1 MFIGLVVALYAMWSS
16 TFSIG
21 KMALAFSPPV
31 FLTGFRMILAGVILL
46 GYLLITKRSSFKL
59 EKKQWVCLLL
69 LGFFSVYLA
78 NILEFWGL
86 QFLSA
91 AKTSFIYSLS
101 PFFTAL
107 FSYIHFKEKMNG
119 KKWIGLSIGFL
130 GFIPVLLVQTGSEEL
145 FSVGGFLSWPTIA
158 LMGAAL
164 AAVYGWVL
172 LRLIL
177 KSSEITPV
185 MANGTSMLFGGMI
198 ALVHSFFIDSWM
210 PIPVEAGHFYS
221 VAKII
226 LILTVLSNIICYNLF
241 GMMLKRF
248 TATFL
253 SFMGLLSPIFASI
266 TGWLFLGEPISWVI
280 FMSTGIVSTGLW
292 IVYYAELKQ
301 GYIKKSSKVEVE
313 QLEEA

>member
-1 MFIGLVVALYAMWSS
+1 MFISLVVALYAMWSS

-21 KMALAFSPPV
+21 KLALAFSPPV
-31 FLTGFRMILAGVILL
+31 FLTGFRMVLAGTILL
-46 GYLLITKRSSFKL
+46 GYLTITKRSSFKL
-59 EKKQWVCLLL
+59 EKKQWISLLF
-69 LGFFSVYLA
+69 LGFFSVYLT

-86 QFLSA
+86 QYLSA

-119 KKWIGLSIGFL
+119 KKWIGLAIGFL
-130 GFIPVLLVQTGSEEL
+130 GFIPVLLIQTGSEDL
-145 FSVGGFLSWPTIA
+145 FSVYGFLSWPTIA

-164 AAVYGWVL
+164 CGVYGWII

-177 KSSEITPV
+177 KSSEISPF
-185 MANGTSMLFGGMI
+185 MANGTSMMFGGII
-198 ALVHSFFIDSWM
+198 ALVHSFFIDSWS
-210 PIPVEAGHFYS
+210 PIPIANGHVFD
-221 VAKII
+221 VVKII
-226 LILTVLSNIICYNLF
+226 LILTVISNIICYNLF
-241 GMMLKRF
+241 GLMLRRY

-253 SFMGLLSPIFASI
+253 SFMGLLSPIFASL

-280 FMSTGIVSTGLW
+280 FLSTGIVSIGLW

-301 GYIKKSSKVEVE
+301 GYIQKTATIEN